1 MGTDKRG
8 GGCAR
13 RKGPAGAERA
23 KSRPAR
29 LPSTCRSLAAW
40 QGHGKRCFC
49 SHGNVF
55 PSGFFIC
62 PQAEAALDAAP
73 SGGGVGTALVT
84 LVVYFPAL
92 RAVPGLEIPSSIPS
106 FSIHAAGPGGV
117 TSHLVLPCLS
127 HPLPPPCPCIPL
139 LCGCRETFTCPRNLF
154 TLSSRF
160 GPAAHTQ
167 LLPTALLSLLNFP
180 RPLCAE
186 QNHPSSVPALGE
198 HLPCYLLTRFSP
210 VTIVLH

>member
-8 GGCAR
+8 GGCAQ

-29 LPSTCRSLAAW
+29 LLSTCRGLAAW

-73 SGGGVGTALVT
+73 SGGGVGTALVP

-92 RAVPGLEIPSSIPS
+92 RVVPGLEIPSSIPS

-117 TSHLVLPCLS
+117 MSHLVLPCLS
-127 HPLPPPCPCIPL
+127 HPSASSLSLHPTSLRVQGDVHVPTQSFHPL
-139 LCGCRETFTCPRNLF
+139 LALWTSRTHPAPSDSSAFTGDFPPASSCRAKPPELG
-154 TLSSRF
+154 S
-160 GPAAHTQ
+160 
-167 LLPTALLSLLNFP
+167 
-180 RPLCAE
+180 CA
-186 QNHPSSVPALGE
+186 G
-198 HLPCYLLTRFSP
+198 
-210 VTIVLH
+210 